1 MADNKRQL
9 KIPRSILAD
18 AFNGNPQAIKAMEG
32 LQQDV
37 FERSPTEIKLIIE
50 SINETMAVAIQA
62 AIAANQPRDQ
72 HYPQLN
78 AVSVPMQDNATLGA
92 VNVPVDNSINLNPV
106 NTPCGDQF
114 NYLVSV

>member
-18 AFNGNPQAIKAMEG
+18 AFNGNPQAVKAMEG
-32 LQQDV
+32 LQQEV
-37 FERSPTEIKLIIE
+37 FEKSPAEIKLIIE

-62 AIAANQPRDQ
+62 AIAANQPREQ

-78 AVSVPMQDNATLGA
+78 AVSVPT
-92 VNVPVDNSINLNPV
+92 DNSVNLNPV
-106 NTPCGDQF
+106 NMPCGDHN

>member
-18 AFNGNPQAIKAMEG
+18 AFNGNPQAVKAMEG
-32 LQQDV
+32 LQQEV
-37 FERSPTEIKLIIE
+37 FEKSPTEIKLIIE

-62 AIAANQPRDQ
+62 AIAANQPCEQ

-78 AVSVPMQDNATLGA
+78 AVSVPN
-92 VNVPVDNSINLNPV
+92 DNSVNLNPV
-106 NTPCGDQF
+106 NMPCGDQF